1 MKQITLLQDFEGITP
16 NLMAKTMETVEG
28 SGIIIFLL
36 RSMESL
42 RQIHSMAMVSC
53 FDLCNIFLIIT
64 IILFEQ
70 FLFLISML
78 LKQL

>member
-1 MKQITLLQDFEGITP
+1 MKQLTLLQDFEGITP

-42 RQIHSMAMVSC
+42 RQIHSMAMASC
-53 FDLCNIFLIIT
+53 FDLC
-64 IILFEQ
+64 
-70 FLFLISML
+70 
-78 LKQL
+78 